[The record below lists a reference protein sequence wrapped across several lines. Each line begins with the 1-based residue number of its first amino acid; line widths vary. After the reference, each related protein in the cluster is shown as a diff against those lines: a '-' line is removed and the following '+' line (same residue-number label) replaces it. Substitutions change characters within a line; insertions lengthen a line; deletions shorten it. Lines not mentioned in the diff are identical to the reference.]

1 MRHKAGTDTQH
12 NVQEEKEYTLFTGG
26 IAARTEK
33 HRILS
38 VERSDFIKSIYTL
51 DDLEWSSLFLVGNR
65 HPNLD
70 GRMFN
75 HFQRYLF
82 HPNHRLD
89 VIRKHVANIAAAH
102 NFEGQSLYEN
112 ICRMII
118 RSIRSYNTSRLRGT
132 GGGPVRHLILNV
144 GGEKRFQKGQKSF
157 LEETMEPSIA
167 TSSQSME
174 DTMEASTASSS
185 QRREEEME
193 PIAGPSSQSGL
204 TIMHH

>member
-70 GRMFN
+70 GRMYN

-82 HPNHRLD
+82 HPNPRLE
-89 VIRKHVANIAAAH
+89 VIRTHVANIAAAH
-102 NFEGQSLYEN
+102 NLEGQWLYAN
-112 ICRMII
+112 VCRMII
-118 RSIRSYNTSRLRGT
+118 RSIRAYNTSRLRGIM
-132 GGGPVRHLILNV
+132 GGPVRHLILKM
-144 GGEKRFQKGQKSF
+144 GGETRFQKGQKS
-157 LEETMEPSIA
+157 LEETMEPSTA
-167 TSSQSME
+167 SSSQSME

-185 QRREEEME
+185 QRMEEEME